1 MTDTKPKGSF
11 AKLMSSSTPDEAE
24 NEASFQKTRIPE
36 NQNSRNT
43 ANASIQPPMP
53 EFQKSGF
60 PANQKVFNQKIFKR
74 ETYTKATYRLCDEAI
89 DAIEH
94 AKRLLRR
101 QYKIKVNLEEIAEE
115 AILKTYKDLITNKEK
130 SNLVATFSGKPE
142 NQKDGIPEN
151 NNS

>member
-1 MTDTKPKGSF
+1 MTDTKPKGTF
-11 AKLMSSSTPDEAE
+11 AKLMSSPIPEIISSEA
-24 NEASFQKTRIPE
+24 NIQKSGIPE
-36 NQNSRNT
+36 NQNTVITENIAT
-43 ANASIQPPMP
+43 KPQVP
-53 EFQKSGF
+53 EFQQTRI
-60 PANQKVFNQKIFKR
+60 PANQKILKR

-115 AILKTYKDLITNKEK
+115 AILKAYKDLISNKEK
-130 SNLVATFSGKPE
+130 SALVATFSGKPAK
-142 NQKDGIPEN
+142 QKTRIPEN